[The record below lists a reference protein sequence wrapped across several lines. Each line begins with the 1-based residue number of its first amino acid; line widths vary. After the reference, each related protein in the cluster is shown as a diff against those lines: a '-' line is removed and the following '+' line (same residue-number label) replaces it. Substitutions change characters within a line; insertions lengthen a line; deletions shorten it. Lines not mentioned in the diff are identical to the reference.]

1 MNRRTLEDWQREAAA
16 LVIEGR
22 AFIDGALRDAHSGRT
37 FDCVSPIDGR
47 VLAKVAD
54 CGEADV
60 DAAVA
65 AARRAFDAQA
75 WAGLNPRTRKA
86 VLLRWAALMRAHLD
100 ELALT
105 CKVGS

>member
-37 FDCVSPIDGR
+37 FDCVSPIDGL

-54 CGEADV
+54 CG
-60 DAAVA
+60 
-65 AARRAFDAQA
+65 
-75 WAGLNPRTRKA
+75 
-86 VLLRWAALMRAHLD
+86 
-100 ELALT
+100 
-105 CKVGS
+105 